1 MNLYGIKKYLSLCLI
16 GILCACQLSGCGY
29 YREDAPVQTEIS
41 DIDITNEQEIL
52 DEKEEAEESVSYER
66 PVSKPNVLVDQSGY
80 QTDDTKKVLFLG
92 ENLSDSFS
100 VVEYQTGEVIYTGN
114 ITAKGYDEETDTYV
128 SVGDFSEV
136 KKNGDYYIETEI
148 IGRSYPFSIGK
159 NPYEDQY
166 DSLIRE
172 LMELDFSEDCAD
184 VKAVAETV
192 SNLLFTYEFFVQNTD
207 KSGEGSQNQM
217 PQLLELAQ
225 KGCDA
230 LLACQNETDGSISE
244 GINKTS
250 EVKADLE
257 TCYTYVAAMAGCGY
271 AFKQYDA
278 NLSRQYIKAAEKTYT
293 YCEKNGQDSEGL
305 YYAEA
310 QLYRA
315 TGTKRYHD
323 KIKSYLEMQ
332 KQLTVSENDISGQ
345 RLYGDVV
352 YLSTDAKVDQD
363 ICTELMNNLLNRA
376 EVLAAQAEKDYYL
389 VCADEKRDINT
400 IMNNMFL
407 FAVVDHVIVSHEYLV
422 ILKEQLHYLNGRN
435 SDCAVE
441 YYSAATKSA
450 LLFILG
456 DMLHREEN
464 IE

>member
-16 GILCACQLSGCGY
+16 GILCVCQLSGCGY
-29 YREDAPVQTEIS
+29 REDVPVQTEIN
-41 DIDITNEQEIL
+41 DEDVINEQEIL
-52 DEKEEAEESVSYER
+52 EEKEEAEESVSYER

-114 ITAKGYDEETDTYV
+114 VSAKGYDEETDTYV

-184 VKAVAETV
+184 VKEAAETV
-192 SNLLFTYEFFVQNTD
+192 SNLLFTYEFFGQNTD
-207 KSGEGSQNQM
+207 KGGEGSQNQM

-230 LLACQNETDGSISE
+230 LLDCQNETDGSISE

-250 EVKADLE
+250 EVKAGLE
-257 TCYTYVAAMAGCGY
+257 TCYAYVAAMAGCGY
-271 AFKQYDA
+271 ALKQYDA

-293 YCEKNGQDSEGL
+293 YCEKNGTESEGL
-305 YYAEA
+305 YYAET

-332 KQLTVSENDISGQ
+332 KQLTVSENSISGQ
-345 RLYGDVV
+345 RLHGDVV

-389 VCADEKRDINT
+389 VCVDEKRDTNT
-400 IMNNMFL
+400 IMDNMFL

-441 YYSAATKSA
+441 YNSAATKSA